1 MKHVALSILALA
13 FAVPAA
19 HAQNK
24 DTSTTES
31 SKSTVQNKDTSTT
44 ESNKST
50 AQSTGQSTDTA
61 TTRTPNDR
69 PAAARS
75 RDVGKADDECMCE
88 CNGKM
93 IKGMK
98 SHPMGRSPSGMD
110 RSRPAAPT
118 GSATDT
124 SSQPRTGTSETT
136 PTPENP
142 PAAPSTPK

>member
-1 MKHVALSILALA
+1 MKHLALSILALA

-19 HAQNK
+19 HAHDK
-24 DTSTTES
+24 DTTTKES
-31 SKSTVQNKDTSTT
+31 S
-44 ESNKST
+44 
-50 AQSTGQSTDTA
+50 QSSAQSTDTDTA
-61 TTRTPNDR
+61 PRTANDR

-75 RDVGKADDECMCE
+75 HDVGKADDECMCE

-93 IKGMK
+93 IKGTK

-110 RSRPAAPT
+110 RSRPGAPA
-118 GSATDT
+118 GSAIDT
-124 SSQPRTGTSETT
+124 SSQPKTGTNETT